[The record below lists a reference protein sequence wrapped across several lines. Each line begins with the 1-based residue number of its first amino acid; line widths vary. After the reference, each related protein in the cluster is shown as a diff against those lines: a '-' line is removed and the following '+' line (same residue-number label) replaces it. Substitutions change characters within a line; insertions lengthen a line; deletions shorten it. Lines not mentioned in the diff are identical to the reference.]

1 MSACLRLQSN
11 DASVC
16 ACVRVSQAASELV
29 AGLDLAAISE
39 N

>member
-1 MSACLRLQSN
+1 MSTCRRLQSN
-11 DASVC
+11 DACVLVC
-16 ACVRVSQAASELV
+16 GVSQAASELV